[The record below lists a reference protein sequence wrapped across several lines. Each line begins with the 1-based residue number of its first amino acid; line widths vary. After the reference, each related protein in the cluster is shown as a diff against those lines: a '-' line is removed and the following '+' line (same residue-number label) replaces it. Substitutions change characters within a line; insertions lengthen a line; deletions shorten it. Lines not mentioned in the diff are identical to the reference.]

1 MSTPFDV
8 AIVGLGA
15 MGSAA
20 AYQLAR
26 RGQRVV
32 GIDRF
37 SPPHGMGSSHG
48 HTRMIREAY
57 YEDPIYVPLVQR
69 AYALWAELERAAGG
83 RTLMI
88 QTGGLMIGSEQ
99 SALVTG
105 TLRSAQEHGLPHEV
119 LASTALHRQY
129 PAFSPLDD
137 MVGIRDPRAGI
148 LLPEQIISAHLS
160 LAEHHGAQLRRDT
173 VVHGWERTPEGLA
186 IRAGNEVVIARQVV
200 VAAGAWTS
208 SLLGEGVV
216 PLRLE
221 RQVIHWF
228 DPLQAPEYFTP
239 KRMPVSMWEL
249 PNGSLFYTKPDLG
262 DGVKI
267 GMHHGGLE
275 MTIDSVDRRI
285 SETEDALIYDLLRR
299 FVPFAKGHPLDR
311 AVCIYTNTPDR
322 HFVVDRHPE
331 EPDILIL
338 SPCSGHGFK
347 FASVLGEVA
356 ADLIITGT
364 SSFDLSTFALSR
376 FAS

>member
-32 GIDRF
+32 GIDRYA
-37 SPPHGMGSSHG
+37 PPHAMGSSHG
-48 HTRMIREAY
+48 RTRMIREAY
-57 YEDPIYVPLVQR
+57 FEDPIYVPLVQR

-83 RTLMI
+83 RTLLVR
-88 QTGGLMIGSEQ
+88 TGGLMIGPEQ
-99 SALVTG
+99 GALVSG
-105 TLRSAQEHGLPHEV
+105 TLRSAQAHGLPHEV
-119 LASTALHRQY
+119 LDARALHRQY

-148 LLPEQIISAHLS
+148 LLPEQIITAQLA

-173 VVHGWERTPEGLA
+173 VVHGWERTDQGLA
-186 IRAGNEVVIARQVV
+186 IRAGDEVVTARQLV

-208 SLLGEGVV
+208 TLLGERIV
-216 PLRLE
+216 PLRIE

-228 DPLQAPEYFTP
+228 DPAQEPEYFTP
-239 KRMPVSMWEL
+239 DRMPVSMWEL
-249 PNGSLFYTKPDLG
+249 HNGSLFYTKPDLG

-267 GMHHGGLE
+267 GMHHGGQDVNID
-275 MTIDSVDRRI
+275 TIDRGI
-285 SETEDALIYDLLRR
+285 SDLEDALIYDLLRR
-299 FVPFAKGHPLDR
+299 FVPFAKGHPRDR
-311 AVCIYTNTPDR
+311 AVCMYTNTPDR
-322 HFVVDRHPE
+322 HFIVDRHPS
-331 EPDILIL
+331 EPDVLIL

-347 FASVLGEVA
+347 FASVVGEFA
-356 ADLIITGT
+356 ADLVITGT
-364 SSFDLSTFALSR
+364 SSFDLSCFALSR